1 MDTRQKNK
9 GIALL
14 LVLIVIMVLSLL
26 GTAYLGSILSE
37 SGIARNQE
45 NSEKAFFIAEAGINR
60 GLKQIM
66 DYPDISLLPWMVT
79 ENMTAG
85 HYTVTAAEAP
95 DVGEGYV
102 RITST
107 GYVDNVSRI
116 SEIVVF
122 MNAWTHALMSNT
134 DITYSETSSGYVNGD
149 VHANGSVAGIAA
161 TSGLDYVAG
170 SRDARGDDARFEIK
184 NNTGFDVTLTALTA
198 TWTYPTAYY
207 ETINMDVNP
216 GTNYG
221 NVWRYQQAGN
231 VRAGSGDKSV
241 FNQGKTVIVPANSIV
256 VVDILNFRT
265 NQTGGGGAQQNM
277 DNTRFTITA
286 WAGSIFYTASVPLE
300 GEGAEVVITGKI
312 TQGALGD
319 PLIKMPLVVPERYYE
334 DRTFYYDGDYVFN
347 GIEGQASSYR
357 DEGFYVTGKVILD
370 NSFTNM
376 TFNYCSIFA
385 EGGIEIGPQ
394 RNGTFD
400 YVIDSTV
407 GRQKDIAFQMKN
419 ESGQSL
425 SVSSVSFTWDGD
437 NNNRYQSIDAAVSG
451 GTDYGTVWNGNASKN
466 TIVNFS
472 PAIVVPVAATVNFTV
487 HFSRN
492 TAYSFLS
499 RFFASSIEYASAIVE
514 EGRLPNL
521 VFQGR
526 REYAALS
533 TQEGDILE
541 YGTKD
546 KGDMQMQGIIYS
558 QEGTV
563 EFNNITLDGAI
574 VANRINLIK
583 DFDIEYKSRYVPN
596 PPPEYIAGLSILD
609 WQEKF

>member
-1 MDTRQKNK
+1 MNTRQKNK
-9 GIALL
+9 GIVLL

-60 GLKQIM
+60 GLKHIM

-472 PAIVVPVAATVNFTV
+472 SAIVVPVAATVNFTV